1 MDQFLGTITM
11 MYILELVNME
21 HTIFAL
27 AALQWLVIV
36 KEGGKTI
43 FQFKISPLE
52 GHQIKSTNLDF
63 FLAHVA
69 PSVKG
74 H

>member
-1 MDQFLGTITM
+1 MDQFLDTIAM
-11 MYILELVNME
+11 MCILEHANME

>member
-1 MDQFLGTITM
+1 M
-11 MYILELVNME
+11 MYILELKNME
-21 HTIFAL
+21 HTISAVE
-27 AALQWLVIV
+27 ALQWLVIV

-52 GHQIKSTNLDF
+52 GHQIMSTNLDF
-63 FLAHVA
+63 FLSHVA